1 MLLLFET
8 ESCQIIQNGLELVL
22 DPRRYWDCSRRL
34 PCLAAHMELQFF
46 HLTPSEPFGIWRQPK
61 VLSSLNPA
69 QWRINRKGTFAAEE
83 LLDYS
88 LIDSLHSVP
97 FLFAFLHGLCGM
109 VAQSAMI
116 FRQKSTY
123 CLCCEAP
130 SPVLH
135 HLFQKCLR
143 ENTQQIPETFEL
155 PFVGYC
161 SFCFL

>member
-1 MLLLFET
+1 M
-8 ESCQIIQNGLELVL
+8 ESWQIIQNGLELIL
-22 DPRRYWDCSRRL
+22 EPTQYWDCNRRL
-34 PCLAAHMELQFF
+34 PCLAAHMGLQSF

-61 VLSSLNPA
+61 VPSSLNPG
-69 QWRINRKGTFAAEE
+69 QWRIDTKGTFAAEE

-97 FLFAFLHGLCGM
+97 FLSAFLPGLCGM

-116 FRQKSTY
+116 FRQKSTC

-130 SPVLH
+130 RPVLR
-135 HLFQKCLR
+135 HLFQKCLS
-143 ENTQQIPETFEL
+143 ENTQRIPETFEL
-155 PFVGYC
+155 RFVGYC